1 MQNLINF
8 LIRYNSWLVF
18 VILEVVCLI
27 LVFTFNPYQE
37 SIYISSANR
46 VSGQLYTGMS
56 QFSGYFNLRSINE
69 DLLEQNGVLQ
79 QKVLILEQ
87 YIENNMKDTVNYAI
101 FTDPKNN
108 THQYQFVSARVISNS
123 ITRMNNFITLNKG
136 QRDGLLPEMGVIDQ
150 NGVVGVV
157 SSVSD
162 NYSIVIPILNPKFR
176 LSAKLKKNNYFGSLV
191 WDGKDPQYA
200 VLEELPRH
208 ANFEAGDTIVTS
220 GYSEVFPDGIIV
232 GTVDSHTKQRD
243 DNFYAVKIFLAV
255 DFSRLGDVLV
265 IKDKNQL
272 EQRALEAQAT
282 RDK

>member
-8 LIRYNSWLVF
+8 LIRYNSWLFF
-18 VILEVVCLI
+18 VILEIVCLI

-37 SIYISSANR
+37 SIYISSANK

-56 QFSGYFNLRSINE
+56 QFSGYFNLRAINE

-79 QKVLILEQ
+79 QKVLVLEQ

-101 FTDPKNN
+101 FTDPKSD
-108 THQYQFVSARVISNS
+108 THQYQFISARVISNS

-136 QRDGLLPEMGVIDQ
+136 KQDGLLPEMGVVDQ

-162 NYSIVIPILNPKFR
+162 HYSIVIPILNPKFR

-232 GTVDSHTKQRD
+232 GTVDSHTKQHD
-243 DNFYAVKIFLAV
+243 DNFYAVKILLAV